1 MLGLILVLL
10 LQAPA
15 NPPAPSPAPAAD
27 QTQPPAKDAKPP
39 AQPKMICTEERVTGS
54 RVATH
59 KVCYPEKMTTAEYEA
74 QRGLQE
80 IQNNLPAPQGN

>member
-1 MLGLILVLL
+1 MLGLIVVLL

-15 NPPAPSPAPAAD
+15 NPPTPSPASD
-27 QTQPPAKDAKPP
+27 QAQPPAKDAKP
-39 AQPKMICTEERVTGS
+39 ARPKMICTEERVTGS

-59 KVCYPEKMTTAEYEA
+59 KVCYPEKMTTGQYEM

-80 IQNNLPAPQGN
+80 IQDNLPAPQGN

>member
-1 MLGLILVLL
+1 MLGLIIVLL
-10 LQAPA
+10 LQAPG
-15 NPPAPSPAPAAD
+15 NPPAPAPATA
-27 QTQPPAKDAKPP
+27 QVQPPAKDTNP
-39 AQPKMICTEERVTGS
+39 AQPKMICAEERVTGS

-74 QRGLQE
+74 QRGLQQ